1 MVGYEKNYLV
11 QCGVCQFVFCKR
23 KPTTYEL
30 NTHYNLYP
38 RGNSI
43 SEITLK
49 RYEELLDTFE
59 PFRKTNNIIDV
70 GCGDGFFL
78 IVAKNRNWNVF
89 GTEYTQEATEV
100 CRRKG
105 IEMTQSPLSPTL
117 YQAGFFDVITSFE
130 VIEHINTPRREL
142 AAFEIILRQGG
153 IVYVTTPNFNSISRD
168 MAGSRWNIIE
178 YPEHLCY
185 YTKHSLEKL
194 FREANF
200 SLLNIS
206 TTGISLNRL
215 KKHFYG
221 STLQSANSDEVVRMK
236 IEQNLILGVLKRAV
250 NVLLSFFG
258 KGDAIK
264 ASFQKS

>member
-1 MVGYEKNYLV
+1 MFGVSKNVPIVFEIVTRQCIKVRCGYKHCPALAANHIKLL
-11 QCGVCQFVFCKR
+11 QF
-23 KPTTYEL
+23 
-30 NTHYNLYP
+30 
-38 RGNSI
+38 
-43 SEITLK
+43 
-49 RYEELLDTFE
+49 
-59 PFRKTNNIIDV
+59 II
-70 GCGDGFFL
+70 
-78 IVAKNRNWNVF
+78 
-89 GTEYTQEATEV
+89 
-100 CRRKG
+100 G
-105 IEMTQSPLSPTL
+105 I
-117 YQAGFFDVITSFE
+117 FDVIVSIE